1 MDNHDQNKIK
11 GGGKRRRIKKLL
23 IRALTKS
30 PGVSTSGLSFS
41 GAGLRP
47 APVRTLKY
55 FTGLRPAPART
66 LKYFTGLRPAPART
80 LKYFTGLRPARA
92 RCAQT
97 LMSLV
102 ATLTHAAY
110 QHFHLLRHISSGKFD
125 GRNGDIFKTYRSTAC
140 VANEVNM
147 IVMMLSTRTIVFA

>member
-1 MDNHDQNKIK
+1 VGNHVF
-11 GGGKRRRIKKLL
+11 IKKLL

-66 LKYFTGLRPAPART
+66 LKYFTGLRPAP
-80 LKYFTGLRPARA
+80 A

>member
-1 MDNHDQNKIK
+1 MGNHVF
-11 GGGKRRRIKKLL
+11 IKKLL

-66 LKYFTGLRPAPART
+66 LKYFTGLRPAP
-80 LKYFTGLRPARA
+80 A